1 MQKGSSRQIKSSL
14 RSRSCRVWCDLHHFS
29 STGRDNRHMDSPHT
43 LPPIYVY
50 TRRLFHQY
58 MFTTILFHRYIFTR
72 TLEHIPTNI
81 CVHQNTL
88 PPIYVQLFI
97 VHQNALPPIWMYQTR
112 KHFHQNMNQ
121 NTFRSRL
128 KLIVHHSNVCNN
140 VARTSNRIPSLDR
153 TPPKRAVLFVR
164 VCASFVT
171 HTIIDSVF

>member
-1 MQKGSSRQIKSSL
+1 MQAPTCPFICSDSLLPIVAHCMQKGSSRQIKSSL

-50 TRRLFHQY
+50 TRRLY

-97 VHQNALPPIWMYQTR
+97 VHQNALPPIYECT
-112 KHFHQNMNQ
+112 KPDY
-121 NTFRSRL
+121 
-128 KLIVHHSNVCNN
+128 
-140 VARTSNRIPSLDR
+140 TSTKICSKIHLNPD
-153 TPPKRAVLFVR
+153 
-164 VCASFVT
+164 
-171 HTIIDSVF
+171 

>member
-1 MQKGSSRQIKSSL
+1 MQAPTYPFICSDCLFPIDAHFMQKGSSRQIKSSL

-43 LPPIYVY
+43 LPPIYVF
-50 TRRLFHQY
+50 TSILFQQY
-58 MFTTILFHRYIFTR
+58 MCTPEYSS
-72 TLEHIPTNI
+72 TNI
-81 CVHQNTL
+81 CT
-88 PPIYVQLFI
+88 I
-97 VHQNALPPIWMYQTR
+97 VHSAPKCSSTNIWMYQTR
-112 KHFHQNMNQ
+112 LHFHQNMQQ
-121 NTFRSRL
+121 NTFKSRL

-140 VARTSNRIPSLDR
+140 VVRTSKRIPSIDR

>member
-1 MQKGSSRQIKSSL
+1 MHQCILHSFEELSPFCYYPFICSDCLFPIDAHFMQKGSSRQIKSSL

-29 STGRDNRHMDSPHT
+29 STGRDNRHMDSHHT

-97 VHQNALPPIWMYQTR
+97 VHQNALPPI
-112 KHFHQNMNQ
+112 
-121 NTFRSRL
+121 
-128 KLIVHHSNVCNN
+128 
-140 VARTSNRIPSLDR
+140 
-153 TPPKRAVLFVR
+153 
-164 VCASFVT
+164 
-171 HTIIDSVF
+171 

>member
-14 RSRSCRVWCDLHHFS
+14 GSRLCCVWCDLHHFS

-43 LPPIYVY
+43 LPPEY
-50 TRRLFHQY
+50 
-58 MFTTILFHRYIFTR
+58 
-72 TLEHIPTNI
+72 PSTNI

-97 VHQNALPPIWMYQTR
+97 VHQNALPPIWTYQTR
-112 KHFHQNMNQ
+112 VHFHQNMQQ
-121 NTFRSRL
+121 NTFKSRL

-140 VARTSNRIPSLDR
+140 VVRTSNRIPSLDR